1 MTAPPPVAPPPP
13 KETTKPAPNNPTPPQ
28 GFHYVPNSPIPV
40 PNANTIPISQGGGTI
55 GSVYQGGH
63 PSGGSTVIVTQDQY
77 GNPSASTKAQTQTI
91 EQYQANQIKAEQ
103 AKQQAQ
109 KAAEQSGKLS
119 EAAQKALNVSYQGE
133 QFTIKQNGVQ
143 TSYNP
148 YTRAEI
154 KAPINTKYEQ
164 TFDTRF
170 VPEMV
175 KQQQAKVT
183 EDLNRQKQ
191 QEVIKDVSRN
201 NLSRDI
207 DSNTNQL
214 SIFSSSLSKVQVS
227 PEIAE
232 QVKIQQ
238 SLLPIQQT
246 SIMSPDGKPVQQEMF
261 QAWDLNTPIKPL
273 GGLSVAK
280 ITELPSM
287 GIETIGGYIYL
298 GKEQAANLF
307 DIAAKNV
314 LPSKQYQGV
323 QRAEAVLG
331 EQINIAGDIAK
342 GVANIGTYFLPLGG
356 SRFVTQIVA
365 SGGENLISPFKQ
377 EVEQVRT
384 IVQEPISGYEKGL
397 IGERIVGQALT
408 FLGAA
413 NLGKQAYAYKKEA
426 EINNPEKNP
435 TVKNFGDT
443 NIGSETSVPTN
454 AELLGMAINKGIN
467 NRFTQ
472 AQTQEIELGMITG
485 NKAVLLSKISKLDM
499 TPVVTKELQGTLS
512 KPQIQELLIP
522 REKEQGALAGSIG
535 LKSYIKDNSKAL
547 VIGVGIAG
555 TALLA
560 NELFN
565 PNAKQDREKLASLAL
580 IPFGILGAK
589 EKGKTE
595 AKPLEVNKGSDIDII
610 APVARVKGT
619 LTIPEELTDTKVN
632 AIIRLVGQ
640 ENIKTYATDLGKIE
654 RIETS
659 LENYKFK
666 QDITKGL
673 IPDKESIFSGGIK
686 AGLKTKGSTGEIE
699 TGLARYEQGDI
710 TKEQFNS
717 QFKGKAEIDSDGV
730 FSFKEKMTDIDFE
743 AGAINKAK
751 AEALTRLN
759 ALNNLESGRYQ
770 LEVNI
775 FGKKGEKVDVL
786 PTEMQANGLP
796 PIYSKY
802 EPLTGKNYYEKPSV
816 ERTIGNINEKN
827 EFVNLKGEVP
837 ETIRSPEKKVAE
849 SLSIFRIKDTKA
861 PEGTDAYI
869 ADYAVPIKAIEVYI
883 REGRPVIG
891 GRIVS
896 ALDSTPV
903 STGGKSFSIQSFG
916 PIIYD
921 KYDIISQSGEKALKQ
936 AGKLIPYD
944 ILKKGSKVDY
954 NVPSE
959 KYLAVSRATVLDTFR
974 NKFNLAEEE
983 RVREIST
990 ASQKGMSN
998 IIIQNQ
1004 ELIGNKEY
1012 KPLKLADVL
1021 SQDYQLSARGQIKEG
1036 TIEVNTQV
1044 NPDGKISFDGANRL
1058 LDTNKQSINVVSFKQ
1073 LLDSSLLRKVQRGEP
1088 SPQDVPRYQLLLNIA
1103 ERSKEAR
1110 ESGKITGARALWAER
1125 LENQI
1130 IKDVKMETGELPN
1143 TRQIFAAEKAT
1154 AKVFAQHPTFIR
1166 EILTPEESLLL
1177 ENKKNELTTTQ
1188 NKLIELSKKELTPK
1202 QIKAE
1207 QELKL
1212 QLNEKIRQSNV
1223 KQNLIESGKRT
1234 VLSLGAE
1241 GTKELTITKENYPK
1255 GIFSEYQSSYPTKEN
1270 YPNNYP
1276 NYPKSDYPNYP
1287 SKNYPNN
1294 NYPNIIKPTNYPKT
1308 PETNYPNIIT
1318 PNYPNPNTPT
1328 PTYPNIV
1335 TPNYPIVN
1343 PPTPITYPNIVPE
1356 PKSPYFFPY
1365 SKKKEAKKKK
1375 YAVEVRR
1382 KGIFEEEGQVSE
1394 NPLLEFSLGKK
1405 KVKESL
1411 AASFRVKE
1419 VETGRI
1425 VQPREVKF
1433 GFNPAEFYE
1442 SKKER
1447 GVLIQSKNAPM
1458 GGRLGSIQERHEIQR
1473 AKSISSGGS
1482 KSKSIFSPSKS
1493 KGGIFS

>member
-1 MTAPPPVAPPPP
+1 MVYHPPPP
-13 KETTKPAPNNPTPPQ
+13 PPPPEKTQPKPNPNPIIERALKEGSKS
-28 GFHYVPNSPIPV
+28 GGDIGD
-40 PNANTIPISQGGGTI
+40 IGGGT
-55 GSVYQGGH
+55 GVPVSS
-63 PSGGSTVIVTQDQY
+63 SGGGRGGQGSGVR
-77 GNPSASTKAQTQTI
+77 SEASRMGTEAEKAFIAQQEATKQ
-91 EQYQANQIKAEQ
+91 EQ
-103 AKQQAQ
+103 AKQQEATTSQQFEQALYQ
-109 KAAEQSGKLS
+109 KQIA
-119 EAAQKALNVSYQGE
+119 AAQAQGNQAYFGSEGRIVTSSKTAQLNPTVLYSVSKDVERQ
-133 QFTIKQNGVQ
+133 V
-143 TSYNP
+143 
-148 YTRAEI
+148 
-154 KAPINTKYEQ
+154 
-164 TFDTRF
+164 
-170 VPEMV
+170 
-175 KQQQAKVT
+175 AK
-183 EDLNRQKQ
+183 DLNKQKEIQVENATNKPRDNIWDNALDFRNIKPNIFLQ
-191 QEVIKDVSRN
+191 QNAPKE
-201 NLSRDI
+201 
-207 DSNTNQL
+207 
-214 SIFSSSLSKVQVS
+214 VS
-227 PEIAE
+227 PEIAA
-232 QVKIQQ
+232 QIRLNQ
-238 SLLPIQQT
+238 SLLPITQT
-246 SIMSPDGKPVQQEMF
+246 SIVNQSGKIVQQKYTPPY
-261 QAWDLNTPIKPL
+261 DLNTPIKPL
-273 GGLSVAK
+273 GGISVAG
-280 ITELPSM
+280 IAALPSL
-287 GIETIGGYIYL
+287 GVETIGGYVYA
-298 GKEQAANLF
+298 GKEQLANLI
-307 DIAAKNV
+307 DINAKKV
-314 LPSKQYQGV
+314 LPIKVYEGV

-331 EQINIAGDIAK
+331 EQINIAGDIVK

-356 SRFVTQIVA
+356 SRFVTQIAA

-384 IVQEPISGYEKGL
+384 IVQEPISSYEKGL

-413 NLGKQAYAYKKEA
+413 NLGKQAYAYKKES
-426 EINNPEKNP
+426 EINNPSKNP

-443 NIGSETSVPTN
+443 KLGSETSVPTN

-535 LKSYIKDNSKAL
+535 LKSYIKDNGKAL

-595 AKPLEVNKGSDIDII
+595 AKPLEINKGSDIDII

-619 LTIPEELTDTKVN
+619 LTIPQEPTSTTVN
-632 AIIRLVGQ
+632 ALVRLAGQ
-640 ENIKTYATDLGKIE
+640 QEVISKGINLAKLEKID
-654 RIETS
+654 TS
-659 LENYKFK
+659 LENYKFN

-673 IPDKESIFSGGIK
+673 TPDKNIIFQGGVKSG
-686 AGLKTKGSTGEIE
+686 LEFKGSTAEVL
-699 TGLARYEQGDI
+699 TGLARVQKGDI
-710 TKEQFNS
+710 TTEQFNK
-717 QFKGKAEIDSDGV
+717 QFEGKANINPQGI
-730 FSFKEKMTDIDFE
+730 FSFGEKMTDIDF
-743 AGAINKAK
+743 GVNLISKAK
-751 AEALTRLN
+751 AEALNTLN
-759 ALNNLESGRYQ
+759 ELNKAEPNRYQ

-786 PTEMQANGLP
+786 PTEMQAKGLP
-796 PIYSKY
+796 PVYSKY
-802 EPLTGKNYYEKPSV
+802 EPLTGINYYERPSV
-816 ERTIGNINEKN
+816 ERTIIDLNA
-827 EFVNLKGEVP
+827 KGKAEEVP
-837 ETIRSPEKKVAE
+837 ITSRVAAKKDAE
-849 SLSIFRIKDTKA
+849 SLSIFRIKDTQAK
-861 PEGTDAYI
+861 EGEEAYI
-869 ADYAVPIKAIEVYI
+869 ADYAVPKKLIEVYR
-883 REGRPVIG
+883 REGATTTG
-891 GRIVS
+891 GKIVS
-896 ALDSTPV
+896 VLGSTPV
-903 STGGKSFSIQSFG
+903 EAEGKSFSIQSTE

-921 KYDIISQSGEKALKQ
+921 KLDIISQSGEKALKQ
-936 AGKLIPYD
+936 SSKLISYD
-944 ILKKGSKVDY
+944 ILNKGEKVSF

-959 KYLAVSRATVLDTFR
+959 KYLAVTRATVLDTFKD
-974 NKFNLAEEE
+974 KFNLAEEE

-990 ASQKGMSN
+990 AAQKGMSN

-1004 ELIGNKEY
+1004 EAPKGTE
-1012 KPLKLADVL
+1012 PLKLADVL
-1021 SQDYQLSARGQIKEG
+1021 SQDYQLSARGRTRQGK
-1036 TIEVNTQV
+1036 IEVNTQV
-1044 NPDGKISFDGANRL
+1044 NPEGKIFFDGANKL
-1058 LDTNKQSINVVSFKQ
+1058 LDTDKQSINVVSFKQ

-1088 SPQDVPRYQLLLNIA
+1088 SPQDVPRYQLLLNIF

-1143 TRQIFAAEKAT
+1143 TRQIFAVEKTT

-1188 NKLIELSKKELTPK
+1188 NKLIELSKKELTPE

-1241 GTKELTITKENYPK
+1241 GSKELIIAKTNYPK
-1255 GIFSEYQSSYPTKEN
+1255 GIFSEYQSSYPNKEN

-1276 NYPKSDYPNYP
+1276 NYPKENYPNYP
-1287 SKNYPNN
+1287 SKNYPSKNYPSN
-1294 NYPNIIKPTNYPKT
+1294 NYPNIIEPTNYPKT
-1308 PETNYPNIIT
+1308 PKTNYPIIT
-1318 PNYPNPNTPT
+1318 LNYPT
-1328 PTYPNIV
+1328 
-1335 TPNYPIVN
+1335 VN
-1343 PPTPITYPNIVPE
+1343 PPIPITYPNIVPE

-1375 YAVEVRR
+1375 YSVEVRH

-1433 GFNPAEFYE
+1433 GFNHAEFYE
-1442 SKKER
+1442 SKKEK
-1447 GVLIQSKNAPM
+1447 GVLIQSKTAPL
-1458 GGRLGSIQERHEIQR
+1458 GGRLGSRQERTEIQR
-1473 AKSISSGGS
+1473 AKRISEI
-1482 KSKSIFSPSKS
+1482 KSKSIFSPSGKTR
-1493 KGGIFS
+1493 GVFG